1 MLRLT
6 VKGNRNPFS
15 AWEVR
20 QPKHSLLA
28 YNSGNKS
35 ASTVLFA
42 IVGVIPRITLW
53 TLFKTL
59 VKTAISKCLD

>member
-35 ASTVLFA
+35 ASTALVLEF
-42 IVGVIPRITLW
+42 IKRIGLTSYS
-53 TLFKTL
+53 FF
-59 VKTAISKCLD
+59 I